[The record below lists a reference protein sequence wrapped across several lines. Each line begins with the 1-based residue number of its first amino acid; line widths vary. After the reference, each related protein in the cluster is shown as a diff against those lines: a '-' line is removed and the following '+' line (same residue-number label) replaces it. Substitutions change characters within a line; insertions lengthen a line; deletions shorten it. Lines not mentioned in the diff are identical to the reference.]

1 MFRSKKILR
10 AKFKSL
16 IFLKIREINIMSKN
30 LKSVITCDLDGKIET
45 FSEGAQ
51 QLFGYT
57 EEEIIGKGRV
67 SDFSAG
73 QIVLG
78 HVVNWLAES
87 VEKGA
92 WEGNTVFL
100 HKDGTEMPCK
110 IKITPT
116 KDKEGN
122 HIGYCGVTS
131 PLSDKSADEVRPK
144 ISFGTKL
151 FSWMVIMRLPF
162 LTATIVPI
170 LLGAA
175 VASRFVSIDWF
186 YFTLTM
192 LGGFLLH
199 IGTNTSNDY
208 YDHTSGTDE
217 ANYNYMVPFS
227 GGSRSIQMGLISAK
241 GMLNVA
247 IITFALSAIVGIPLI
262 YKAGI
267 NILYLGIVG
276 FLSGLFYTAP
286 PFRFASRK
294 GMGELLIGLNFGP
307 LMVAGSFLVQ
317 TNGDMTHI
325 IDAVFAG
332 IPIGFLVA
340 AIVFVNQF
348 PDHDGDK
355 ATGKNNLVVVFGPEK
370 ARIGYV
376 ALIVGAFVSIIALS
390 WTNPLTF
397 PTLSLVSLITSVYSI
412 FTIKTLYKH
421 YDNRLLQPANAGTI
435 GLHFLTG
442 LFFCAGIWLG

>member
-1 MFRSKKILR
+1 
-10 AKFKSL
+10 
-16 IFLKIREINIMSKN
+16 MSDN

-45 FSEGAQ
+45 FSEGAE

-57 EEEIIGKGRV
+57 QDEIIGKGRV
-67 SDFSAG
+67 SDFSSG

-87 VEKGA
+87 VEKGK
-92 WEGNTVFL
+92 WEGETVFL
-100 HKDGTEMPCK
+100 HKDGHEMPCK

-116 KDKEGN
+116 KNQSGD

-131 PLSDKSADEVRPK
+131 PLKDKEPDQVRPK
-144 ISFGTKL
+144 INFATKL

-175 VASRFVSIDWF
+175 VASQLGYEIDWI
-186 YFTLTM
+186 YFAMTM

-208 YDHTSGTDE
+208 FDHTSGTDE

-247 IITFALSAIVGIPLI
+247 IITFALSALVGIPLI
-262 YKAGI
+262 MKAGV
-267 NILYLGIVG
+267 NILYLGIIG

-317 TNGDMTHI
+317 TAGDLTHI
-325 IDAVFAG
+325 LDAALSG

-376 ALIVGAFVSIIALS
+376 FLIAGAFISIITLALARPS
-390 WTNPLTF
+390 TF
-397 PTLSLVSLITSVYSI
+397 PILSLISLITSFYSI
-412 FTIKTLYKH
+412 YTIKTLYKY

>member
-1 MFRSKKILR
+1 
-10 AKFKSL
+10 
-16 IFLKIREINIMSKN
+16 MSKN

-51 QLFGYT
+51 KLFGYT
-57 EEEIIGKGRV
+57 ENEIIGKGRV

-73 QIVLG
+73 EVVLG

-87 VEKGA
+87 VEKGK
-92 WEGNTVFL
+92 WEGETVFL
-100 HKDGTEMPCK
+100 HKDGHEMPCK

-116 KDKEGN
+116 KDKDGN

-131 PLSDKSADEVRPK
+131 ILKGKEPNQVRPK
-144 ISFGTKL
+144 INLFTKL
-151 FSWMVIMRLPF
+151 FCWMVIMRLPF

-170 LLGAA
+170 LLGTA
-175 VASRFVSIDWF
+175 VASQLGYNIDWL

-192 LGGFLLH
+192 IGGSLLH

-208 YDHTSGTDE
+208 FDHTSGTDE

-247 IITFALSAIVGIPLI
+247 IITFTLSAIIGIPLI
-262 YKAGI
+262 IKAGM
-267 NILYLGIVG
+267 NILYLGVIG

-317 TNGDMTHI
+317 TAGDMTHI
-325 IDAVFAG
+325 IDAAYAG

-340 AIVFVNQF
+340 AIVYVNQF

-355 ATGKNNLVVVFGPEK
+355 ATGKNNLVVVFGPER

-376 ALIVGAFVSIIALS
+376 FLIAGAFISIITLAL
-390 WTNPLTF
+390 TKPQIF
-397 PTLSLVSLITSVYSI
+397 PILSLISLITSFYSI
-412 FTIKTLYKH
+412 YTIKTLYEH

>member
-1 MFRSKKILR
+1 
-10 AKFKSL
+10 
-16 IFLKIREINIMSKN
+16 MSDN

-45 FSEGAQ
+45 FSEGAE

-57 EEEIIGKGRV
+57 QDEIIGKGRV
-67 SDFSAG
+67 SDFSSG

-87 VEKGA
+87 VEKGK
-92 WEGNTVFL
+92 WEGETVFL
-100 HKDGTEMPCK
+100 HKDGHEMPCK

-116 KDKEGN
+116 KNQSGD

-131 PLSDKSADEVRPK
+131 PLKDKEPDQVRPK
-144 ISFGTKL
+144 INFATKL

-162 LTATIVPI
+162 LTATVVPI

-175 VASRFVSIDWF
+175 VASQLGYEIDWI
-186 YFTLTM
+186 YFAMTM
-192 LGGFLLH
+192 FGGFLLH

-208 YDHTSGTDE
+208 FDHTSGTDE

-247 IITFALSAIVGIPLI
+247 IITFALSALVGIPLI
-262 YKAGI
+262 MKAGV
-267 NILYLGIVG
+267 NILYLGIIG

-317 TNGDMTHI
+317 TAGDLTHI
-325 IDAVFAG
+325 LDAALSG

-376 ALIVGAFVSIIALS
+376 FLIAGAFISIITLTLARP
-390 WTNPLTF
+390 NTF
-397 PTLSLVSLITSVYSI
+397 PILSLIALITSFYSI
-412 FTIKTLYKH
+412 YTIKTLYKY